1 MSAPA
6 HCTGAIIA
14 GGRATRFGGVAKG
27 LELVGG
33 VRIIDRVAAAL
44 DESCDDWIIV
54 ANDAAAADWIPGARV
69 VADVR
74 PGMGALGGV
83 HAALANA
90 RDTVLVLSWDSPF
103 VPGSLMRALR
113 DAGENADADAAVPV
127 SNSPLGFEPLCA
139 WYRASCR
146 AAVERHLESGDLRAG
161 GWQGEV
167 TTVRVDASPWGDPDE
182 IFFNVNSAADLA
194 MADTRSRLVR

>member
-1 MSAPA
+1 MSGPS

-44 DESCDDWIIV
+44 GESCDDLIIV

>member
-44 DESCDDWIIV
+44 GESCDDWIIV
-54 ANDAAAADWIPGARV
+54 ANDAAAVDWIPGARV

-103 VPGSLMRALR
+103 VPGGLMRALR
-113 DAGENADADAAVPV
+113 DAGEKADADAAVPV

-146 AAVERHLESGDLRAG
+146 SAVERHLESGDLRAG

-194 MADTRSRLVR
+194 MADSRSRLAR

>member
-1 MSAPA
+1 
-6 HCTGAIIA
+6 
-14 GGRATRFGGVAKG
+14 
-27 LELVGG
+27 
-33 VRIIDRVAAAL
+33 
-44 DESCDDWIIV
+44 
-54 ANDAAAADWIPGARV
+54 
-69 VADVR
+69 
-74 PGMGALGGV
+74 
-83 HAALANA
+83 
-90 RDTVLVLSWDSPF
+90 
-103 VPGSLMRALR
+103 MRALR

>member
-1 MSAPA
+1 MSGPA

-33 VRIIDRVAAAL
+33 VRILDRVAAAL
-44 DESCDDWIIV
+44 SESCDDLIIV
-54 ANDAAAADWIPGARV
+54 ANDAAAAGWIPGARV

-103 VPGSLMRALR
+103 VPGGLMRALR
-113 DAGENADADAAVPV
+113 DAGENAGADAAVPV

-146 AAVERHLESGDLRAG
+146 SAVERHLESGDLRAG

-194 MADTRSRLVR
+194 MADSRSRLAR

>member
-1 MSAPA
+1 MSGPA

-33 VRIIDRVAAAL
+33 VRILDRVAAAL
-44 DESCDDWIIV
+44 SESCDDLIIV
-54 ANDAAAADWIPGARV
+54 ANDAAAAGWIPGARV

-90 RDTVLVLSWDSPF
+90 RDTVLVVSWDSPF
-103 VPGSLMRALR
+103 VPGGLMRALR

-194 MADTRSRLVR
+194 TADTRSRLVR